1 MNKAIFTERRKQMFS
16 CSLTIPQSRCSRSSQ
31 VAETEKEQI
40 DPTRAGAVGAK
51 RRRQWR
57 SELQNIQNNA
67 DLPTAPRIIKRQKG
81 AGKGGMRSARISGS
95 RREPNECIHYWEDR
109 RCCVGCCHFCN
120 FVSVCLSYC
129 ARSFAYRVDKI
140 FNWFRWQIL

>member
-1 MNKAIFTERRKQMFS
+1 MFIDGPTVSLQPEQPGDLLSATKRRAGVAS
-16 CSLTIPQSRCSRSSQ
+16 SRNRKGTDRSDTRRRSRSKKTAT
-31 VAETEKEQI
+31 VAQ
-40 DPTRAGAVGAK
+40 RAAKHTKQRWLTDRAADNQEAK
-51 RRRQWR
+51 RGW
-57 SELQNIQNNA
+57 
-67 DLPTAPRIIKRQKG
+67 
-81 AGKGGMRSARISGS
+81 KGGMRSARISGS

-140 FNWFRWQIL
+140 FNWFRWQSL